1 MNILQHFLGIDSL
14 QQQFTALQEEN
25 IELKIKIKLLRKDL
39 DQSTDINYDTLVE
52 HLDCDELANKC
63 VKWFDADDIA
73 RHVDTDELASEV
85 AGQICKSEIADS
97 LEIDYTELADHVDIE
112 DLSDHIVQDDQ
123 LTEDVSKRLMRKTLI
138 FKG

>member
-25 IELKIKIKLLRKDL
+25 TELKIKIKLLRKDL
-39 DQSTDINYDTLVE
+39 EEFTDIDYDTICD
-52 HLDCDELANKC
+52 HIDLDEVAKKC
-63 VKWFDADDIA
+63 SFSFDADDIA
-73 RHVDTDELASEV
+73 SHVDTEELASEI
-85 AGQICKSEIADS
+85 AGQICKSEIIDALD
-97 LEIDYTELADHVDIE
+97 IDYSELADHVDIE
-112 DLSDHIVQDDQ
+112 DLGDHIVQDDQ